1 MQTNKVVAR
10 FKDGTIMKGN
20 TNDFFPN
27 KASFNLNCQ
36 DGKLEEIDVE
46 KLKAVFFVK
55 DFEGNK
61 DYKKKYDDEIHGA
74 GRKIVV
80 DFNDGESIIG
90 YALDYSPDRQGFF
103 MTPADLSGNNE
114 RVFIVKSAT
123 KNIKS
128 WAHLGLVTRKS
139 SKK

>member
-20 TNDFFPN
+20 TSDFFPN
-27 KASFNLNCQ
+27 KASFHLNCQ

-55 DFEGNK
+55 DFEGNI

-80 DFNDGESIIG
+80 DFNDGESITG
-90 YALDYSPDRQGFF
+90 YALGYSPDRQGFF
-103 MTPADLSGNNE
+103 MTVADLSSNNE

-123 KNIKS
+123 KNIK
-128 WAHLGLVTRKS
+128 LQ
-139 SKK
+139 

>member
-1 MQTNKVVAR
+1 
-10 FKDGTIMKGN
+10 
-20 TNDFFPN
+20 
-27 KASFNLNCQ
+27 
-36 DGKLEEIDVE
+36 
-46 KLKAVFFVK
+46 VFFVK

-90 YALDYSPDRQGFF
+90 YALGYSPDRQGFF
-103 MTPADLSGNNE
+103 MTVADLSSNNE

-123 KNIKS
+123 KNIK
-128 WAHLGLVTRKS
+128 LQ
-139 SKK
+139 

>member
-1 MQTNKVVAR
+1 MGGIMQTNKVVAR

-20 TNDFFPN
+20 TSDFFPN
-27 KASFNLNCQ
+27 KVSFHLNCL

-46 KLKAVFFVK
+46 KLKALFFVK

-61 DYKKKYDDEIHGA
+61 DHKKKYDDLIHGA

-90 YALDYSPDRQGFF
+90 YAIGYSPDRRGFF
-103 MTPADLSGNNE
+103 MTIADLGGNNE
-114 RVFIVKSAT
+114 RAFVVKSAT
-123 KNIKS
+123 KNIKF
-128 WAHLGLVTRKS
+128 L
-139 SKK
+139 